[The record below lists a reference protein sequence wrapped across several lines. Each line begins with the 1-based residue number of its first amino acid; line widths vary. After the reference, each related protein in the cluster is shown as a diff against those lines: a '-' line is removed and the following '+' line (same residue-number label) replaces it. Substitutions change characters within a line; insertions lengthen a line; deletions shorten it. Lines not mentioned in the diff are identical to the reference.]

1 MDEVKALEEVKRLLM
16 EELKQQEDENEQAYQ
31 LQKRTRQEIR
41 SQTQVHQNIVDGLET
56 KLMLSQ
62 QVLQDADREAQQAAA
77 IIEDLRA
84 QLQRKQEDDNNAD
97 IAKVDGVTSSLF
109 VALYER
115 AWEDMRLFVKEMKKS
130 DVKKRL
136 NRSQLLKLV
145 YDVLFKDFAVEGF
158 GLDFDLGRQP
168 PKERRAEY
176 EQVSLRHF
184 ICWLAAK

>member
-1 MDEVKALEEVKRLLM
+1 MAQLDQQKQALEATLQATREDNRTALFLLQQQKKALEADLLT
-16 EELKQQEDENEQAYQ
+16 LQEQS
-31 LQKRTRQEIR
+31 RTQ
-41 SQTQVHQNIVDGLET
+41 LET
-56 KLMLSQ
+56 KDRQIRRLEGE
-62 QVLQDADREAQQAAA
+62 LQP
-77 IIEDLRA
+77 LR
-84 QLQRKQEDDNNAD
+84 KEFGNSD